1 MTATLRELVRRAR
14 ARLVGTSGATSP
26 GATPSAARR
35 PDGIPTG
42 AGERG
47 NAVVEFLGVALVLL
61 LPLLYLVLTV
71 GRVQAA
77 TFAVEGAAREAA
89 RAFVTAPSSAEAR
102 SRAGAAVMIALD
114 DQGFQGTEP
123 ADALSLACSTSP
135 CLEPGGEVAAYVRL
149 DVPLPLVPAF
159 VRGAVPLSVPVESR
173 FVAAVDE
180 YAARRP

>member
-1 MTATLRELVRRAR
+1 MRRAR
-14 ARLVGTSGATSP
+14 ARLTGPACASSP
-26 GATPSAARR
+26 EP
-35 PDGIPTG
+35 
-42 AGERG
+42 GERG

-102 SRAGAAVMIALD
+102 ARAGAAVAIALE
-114 DQGFQGTEP
+114 DQGFDEGPSDT
-123 ADALSLACSTSP
+123 LTVACSTSP
-135 CLEPGGEVAAYVRL
+135 CLEPGSDVAAHVRL

-159 VRGAVPLSVPVESR
+159 VRDAVPLSVPVESR
-173 FVAAVDE
+173 FVAEVDQ

>member
-1 MTATLRELVRRAR
+1 MSALRAVVRRVR
-14 ARLVGTSGATSP
+14 TRLV
-26 GATPSAARR
+26 
-35 PDGIPTG
+35 G

-71 GRVQAA
+71 GRVQAG

-89 RAFVTAPSSAEAR
+89 RAFVTAPSTADAGR
-102 SRAGAAVMIALD
+102 RAGAAVAIALD
-114 DQGFQGTEP
+114 DQGFDATDP
-123 ADALSLACSTSP
+123 ADALSVGCSTAP
-135 CLEPGGEVAAYVRL
+135 CLQPGGEVAAHVRL

-159 VRGAVPLSVPVESR
+159 VRDVVPLSVPVESR
-173 FVAAVDE
+173 YVAAVDE